1 MKLYTLP
8 SAHAIKIFTMLNTHL
23 EKYYQKPG
31 FLEVSVPIRISIFA
45 WLLRIRASANYYVG
59 YLEDTISNRI
69 RFSHFLSI
77 DAELSYHQANR
88 QQPNQPAP
96 IVQQSSQDAE
106 TQTTISIKRSCKII
120 IDCLLTDTD
129 WSVMQLVLKGLPLIL
144 QNKALFRAVDME
156 TLATAIIGLV
166 PNKVNIYPRVNVNHY
181 FHGQIKRKIIVWF
194 HLQCF
199 AATAHKH

>member
-1 MKLYTLP
+1 
-8 SAHAIKIFTMLNTHL
+8 MLNAHL

-45 WLLRIRASANYYVG
+45 WLLRIRASENYYVG
-59 YLEDTISNRI
+59 HLEDSTSNRI

-77 DAELSYHQANR
+77 DAELSYHQASR
-88 QQPNQPAP
+88 QQQSQPAP

-129 WSVMQLVLKGLPLIL
+129 WTVMQLVLKGLPLIL

-166 PNKVNIYPRVNVNHY
+166 PNKVKINASASQTQK
-181 FHGQIKRKIIVWF
+181 GKSKIIF
-194 HLQCF
+194 HFISSWWF
-199 AATAHKH
+199 AATTHKH

>member
-1 MKLYTLP
+1 MQVFLSKLYTLP
-8 SAHAIKIFTMLNTHL
+8 TAHAIKIFTMLNAHL

-59 YLEDTISNRI
+59 YMEDSTSNRI

-77 DAELSYHQANR
+77 DADYHQATR
-88 QQPNQPAP
+88 QPQSQPPP

-129 WSVMQLVLKGLPLIL
+129 WAVMQLVLKGLPLIL

-166 PNKVNIYPRVNVNHY
+166 PNKVDECSCISI
-181 FHGQIKRKIIVWF
+181 GQINNNVSFFSI
-194 HLQCF
+194 
-199 AATAHKH
+199 